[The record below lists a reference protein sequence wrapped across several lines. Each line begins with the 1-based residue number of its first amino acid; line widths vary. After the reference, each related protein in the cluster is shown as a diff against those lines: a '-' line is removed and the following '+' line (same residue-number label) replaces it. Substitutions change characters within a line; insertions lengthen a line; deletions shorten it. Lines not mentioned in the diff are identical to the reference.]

1 MIRHLRAAAAALLLL
16 VLGAAA
22 AHATAN
28 GAIGC
33 TGVSTNFQNVTCPDI
48 NEELTNANN
57 RGIIRL
63 SSVSGTNTITAN
75 AAPYALTSYQDG
87 QHFTFKPA
95 AGNTG
100 AVTLNINSL
109 GAKAVVKQTGS
120 ALASSDLLT
129 TTIYTIQYY
138 ASDDHFRVM
147 GPVGAVG
154 TDDDVPEASDYTNL
168 TGGTGIVN
176 SPTGTIAFDFS
187 DAGANPSLGSDECR
201 FTSNATVAG
210 YIVCEGDTANGIETR
225 IAVTNPTST
234 DKTFL
239 IPDADSYPIVDKDYG
254 DITVSASGQTWNVD
268 AGAIAVA
275 TDISGLGTG
284 IATWLA
290 TPSSANLAAAITDET
305 GSGANVFATSPTLV
319 TPNLG
324 TPSAVTLTNGTGL
337 PISTGVSGLG
347 ANVATFLGTAS
358 SANLRSAMSDELGT
372 GVLFFLG
379 APAADDQVFVS
390 SSTSAGAWGSIPDSD
405 GATQKLQYDVTTN
418 TFSAG
423 TDDDIPDAGDFTN
436 LALTGDVTSSGLAT
450 TIAANAVALT
460 TDTTGNYMADIAAGT
475 GIAVTHTPAE
485 GSTGTVAFSYTDK
498 GASPS
503 LNADECVFS
512 GDATTN
518 GELVC
523 EGDTADA
530 FETRIV
536 ITDPTADRAMTI
548 PNADSNPVQPSTC
561 SGSDKVTGISSAGV
575 ISCGAD
581 AGAGGGISN
590 VVEDLT
596 PELGGPLDTNGKAIE
611 FGTAQ
616 TDTSMV
622 RSSAGNVSIEGVEV
636 TTASNTQTLTNK
648 SIAADQITA
657 GTLNIGNNAATV
669 GTIELANGT
678 ANTLSASGGVLSIE
692 GAALATA
699 ASVTNKPESFC
710 FAMSDESTD
719 LTAGT
724 NKIKFRM
731 PYAFTVTAVRASL
744 STAATGANLLT
755 VDLNEGG
762 STILSTK
769 LTFDASETTTTTAAT
784 AAVISDNALADDAE
798 ISGDVDQIGNTT
810 AGRGLKVCMIG
821 HQ

>member
-1 MIRHLRAAAAALLLL
+1 MIRYLRAAAAALLLL
-16 VLGAAA
+16 VLWTAG

-63 SSVSGTNTITAN
+63 SSISGTNTITAN

-87 QHFTFKPA
+87 QHFTFRPA
-95 AGNTG
+95 IQNTG

-109 GAKAVVKQTGS
+109 GAKAVVKQTGA
-120 ALASSDLLT
+120 ALASADLLT

-154 TDDDVPEASDYTNL
+154 TDDDVPEAGDYTNL

-176 SPTGTIAFDFS
+176 SPTGTIAFDFT
-187 DAGANPSLGSDECR
+187 DAGANPSLGADECR

-225 IAVTNPTST
+225 IAITNPTST

-239 IPDADSYPIVDKDYG
+239 LPDADSYPIVDKDYG

-284 IATWLA
+284 VATWLA

-347 ANVATFLGTAS
+347 SSVATFLGTAS
-358 SANLRSAMSDELGT
+358 SANLRLAMSDELGT

-512 GDATTN
+512 GDATAN
-518 GELVC
+518 GEMVC

-530 FETRIV
+530 FETRFV

-548 PNADSNPVQPSTC
+548 PNADSNPVQPLTC
-561 SGSDKVTGISSAGV
+561 SGSDKVSAISATGAIT
-575 ISCGAD
+575 CTAD

-622 RSSAGNVSIEGVEV
+622 RSSAGNVSIEGNVVYRAGGTNVAIADGGCNADDAATCFGNIKQAASDTATGVVELA
-636 TTASNTQTLTNK
+636 TTAEAAAQTDATR
-648 SIAADQITA
+648 AVTPA
-657 GTLNIGNNAATV
+657 G
-669 GTIELANGT
+669 LAF
-678 ANTLSASGGVLSIE
+678 
-692 GAALATA
+692 
-699 ASVTNKPESFC
+699 KPESFC

-719 LTAGT
+719 LTSGT
-724 NKIKFRM
+724 NRIKFRM

-744 STAATGANLLT
+744 STAATGASLLT

-784 AAVISDNALADDAE
+784 APVISDSSLADDAE
-798 ISGDVDQIGNTT
+798 ISGDIDQIGNTT
-810 AGRGLKVCMIG
+810 PGRGLKVCIIG